1 MGLEE
6 ISSSK
11 TSAFPR
17 ILTCIAMTA
26 GQGLPKHSLWK
37 TLNHLKSAGYTGTR
51 IRVNPRQTT
60 PQKLRY

>member
-11 TSAFPR
+11 TSAFPP
-17 ILTCIAMTA
+17 ISTCIAMTA
-26 GQGLPKHSLWK
+26 GQGVPKHSLWK
-37 TLNHLKSAGYTGTR
+37 SPNHLKSAGYTGIR

-60 PQKLRY
+60 PQKLS